1 MAGPNLG
8 KEHWNEA
15 MTDRDNDKGGKAL
28 WRRYRAWAETPPDAA
43 AEPDAVALAA
53 YLDGAGAEGERAAI
67 EAWLAAQPEHLDLLI
82 AARAAQGL
90 AAPPP
95 AGLVRRAGALVEPP
109 YRAVP
114 IVAWA
119 AAAAALLLVAVAG
132 FEMGRH
138 GYDNVAL
145 IDEPPAAD
153 FATAIGLD
161 GTNVMDDIL

>member
-1 MAGPNLG
+1 
-8 KEHWNEA
+8 
-15 MTDRDNDKGGKAL
+15 MTDRDTDTDGRAL
-28 WRRYRAWAETPPDAA
+28 WRRYHIAIGATAEPPPVA
-43 AEPDAVALAA
+43 AEPDALALAA
-53 YLDGAGAEGERAAI
+53 YLDGAGVEGERAAV

-95 AGLVRRAGALVEPP
+95 AGVMRRAGALLAPP
-109 YRAVP
+109 SRTVP

-119 AAAAALLLVAVAG
+119 AAAAALLLVAVGG

-138 GYDNVAL
+138 GYDNIAL
-145 IDEPPAAD
+145 LDEPPAAD

-161 GTNVMDDIL
+161 GTNLMDDVL